1 MYDHD
6 TVVNTATQIVAWQA
20 AAQQLPLP
28 DLRPI
33 LATWQD
39 DLAASLD
46 ALNGIYADH
55 STHHECTDMIK
66 NAIAEVTRSA
76 TAAAIFTLGLT
87 QRARQVAHQN

>member
-1 MYDHD
+1 MHDHQ
-6 TVVNTATQIVAWQA
+6 TVVTVTAEIIAWQA

-28 DLRPI
+28 DLRAI

-55 STHHECTDMIK
+55 GSHHECTEVIK
-66 NAIAEVTRSA
+66 HALGEVTRSA

-87 QRARQVAHQN
+87 QRARQAAHQN

>member
-1 MYDHD
+1 MYDHE
-6 TVVNTATQIVAWQA
+6 TIVSVATEIIAWQA

-28 DLRPI
+28 DLRAI

-46 ALNGIYADH
+46 ALNGVCVDH
-55 STHHECTDMIK
+55 GSHHECTDVIK
-66 NAIAEVTRSA
+66 HALAEVTRSA

-87 QRARQVAHQN
+87 QRAHQVAHQN

>member
-1 MYDHD
+1 VYDHE
-6 TVVNTATQIVAWQA
+6 TVVSTATQIIAWQA

-28 DLRPI
+28 DLRAI

-66 NAIAEVTRSA
+66 HAIAEVTRNS

-87 QRARQVAHQN
+87 QRAHQTAHQN

>member
-1 MYDHD
+1 MYDHE
-6 TVVNTATQIVAWQA
+6 TVVTVATEIIAWQA

-28 DLRPI
+28 DLRAI

-55 STHHECTDMIK
+55 ASHHECTDLIK

-76 TAAAIFTLGLT
+76 TAAAVFTLSLT
-87 QRARQVAHQN
+87 QRTCQAAHHN

>member
-1 MYDHD
+1 VYDHQ
-6 TVVNTATQIVAWQA
+6 TVVNTATQIIAWQA

-28 DLRPI
+28 DLRAI

-39 DLAASLD
+39 DLAANLD

-55 STHHECTDMIK
+55 SSHHECTDMIK
-66 NAIAEVTRSA
+66 DAIAEVTRSA

-87 QRARQVAHQN
+87 QRTHQVAHQN

>member
-6 TVVNTATQIVAWQA
+6 PVVTVATEIIAWQA

-28 DLRPI
+28 DLRAI

-39 DLAASLD
+39 DLAVSLD
-46 ALNGIYADH
+46 ALNGICADH
-55 STHHECTDMIK
+55 GNHPECTDLIGH
-66 NAIAEVTRSA
+66 ALGEVTRSA

-87 QRARQVAHQN
+87 QRTRQAAHQN